1 MNVKQFIY
9 DAARYARI
17 HGSTGT
23 HFVIN
28 PIDATEAIKKAAQDV
43 GLSIVESLTVE
54 SPYWYVTSAEQAAN
68 IKQQDEK
75 IAYELRAIKEF
86 GKLEADLAKAKELI
100 GRMKEHLQKSC
111 PPSLSCNQCLLKD
124 CKRKNLI
131 AEAEEVMK

>member
-68 IKQQDEK
+68 IKQQ
-75 IAYELRAIKEF
+75 APAITG
-86 GKLEADLAKAKELI
+86 GKNMN
-100 GRMKEHLQKSC
+100 R
-111 PPSLSCNQCLLKD
+111 
-124 CKRKNLI
+124 KRR
-131 AEAEEVMK
+131 